1 MHYEIFNMFKTIF
14 NQEAQL
20 VYKEVFGD
28 HAFNFNDDP
37 TSISEAAC
45 EYEPSTI
52 YQKAE
57 AMKNFASVYMNKG
70 RKEHLIRSFR
80 DVIPLIEEY
89 RHAKQEHFLSLTLDG
104 SGYLIQRRIVTI
116 GTLNSSLVHPR
127 EGFAPAIEERAASII
142 VAHNHP
148 SGSVQPSQEDHNVTR
163 RLRQSGELLGIPLLD
178 HIIISSAGEV
188 SFKEERLLN

>member
-1 MHYEIFNMFKTIF
+1 MHYEIFNMFKTLF
-14 NQEAQL
+14 NKEAQL
-20 VYKEVFGD
+20 VYTEVFGD
-28 HAFNFNDDP
+28 HAFNFN
-37 TSISEAAC
+37 TSISEAAY
-45 EYEPSTI
+45 EYEEPPTI

-70 RKEHLIRSFR
+70 RKEHHIRSFR

-89 RHAKQEHFLSLTLDG
+89 RHVKQEHFLSLTLDG
-104 SGYLIQRRIVTI
+104 SGCLIQRRIITI
-116 GTLNSSLVHPR
+116 GTLNASLVHPR
-127 EGFAPAIEERAASII
+127 EVFAPAIEERAASII

-148 SGSVQPSQEDHNVTR
+148 SGSVEPSQEDHNVTR